1 MREILRSRVSK
12 LAAFLPI
19 RLSSLALLATD
30 AFAQA
35 VPRRP
40 SKPVEL
46 LKRDFLKPDLRV
58 QKLTF

>member
-12 LAAFLPI
+12 LAAFLAI
-19 RLSSLALLATD
+19 CLSSLALLATD
-30 AFAQA
+30 AFAQNSVA
-35 VPRRP
+35 RQTIN
-40 SKPVEL
+40 